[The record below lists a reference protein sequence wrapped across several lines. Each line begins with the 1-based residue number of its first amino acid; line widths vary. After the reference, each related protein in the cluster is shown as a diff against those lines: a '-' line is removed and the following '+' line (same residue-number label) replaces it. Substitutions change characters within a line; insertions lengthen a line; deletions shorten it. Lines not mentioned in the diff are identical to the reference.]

1 MPARLERPEV
11 FPVNKT
17 ISPAFVCAIPKTDL
31 HLHLDGS
38 LRIPTLIELAKEH
51 RVKLTSYSEEGL
63 RRLVF
68 KDKYASLPDYLK
80 GFAYTCA
87 VMQTAESL
95 ERIAFEL
102 AEDNLAEGVRYIEV
116 RFAPQL
122 HVNDRLNMEEVV
134 SAVCRG
140 LERARRRHNQS
151 RAVVSGADV
160 PFHFGI
166 IACALR
172 FFVPPMSPY
181 YRRLFEV
188 MSYAAPKQVFAA
200 ASMELARAA
209 VDLAHNKGLPVVG
222 FDLAGAEAGYPAED
236 HSAAYQYAHSHFIR
250 KTVHAGEAYGPE
262 SIFQAITKCYA
273 NRIGHGTWLFAHEMI
288 HNPNIPDPKAY
299 SQYLAEYVAS
309 QRITMEVCLTSNAQT
324 LPRMRDLSRHPLRQ
338 MLDHELSV
346 SICTD
351 NRLMSNTSV
360 TKELLI
366 AIDKLKMTPRELRN
380 VVIAGFK
387 GSFFPG
393 TYSEKR
399 HFVRQVIDRYEAVER
414 DLTAGPSSEQ
424 SQAAQSPVKGAARRE
439 GAWA

>member
-1 MPARLERPEV
+1 LPERLEV
-11 FPVNKT
+11 FPVNET
-17 ISPAFVCAIPKTDL
+17 ISPAFVRAIPKTDL

-38 LRIPTLIELAKEH
+38 LRIPTLIELAKEL
-51 RVKLTSYSEEGL
+51 RVKLPSYSEDGL

-68 KDKYASLPDYLK
+68 KDKYASLPEYLR

-87 VMQTAESL
+87 VMQTAGSL
-95 ERIAFEL
+95 ERIACEL

-116 RFAPQL
+116 RYAPQL
-122 HVNDRLNMEEVV
+122 HVNDQLNMEDVV
-134 SAVCRG
+134 TAVCRG

-288 HNPNIPDPKAY
+288 QNPNIPDPKAY

-309 QRITMEVCLTSNAQT
+309 QRITIEVCLTSNAQT

-393 TYSEKR
+393 TYREKR
-399 HFVRQVIDRYEAVER
+399 HFVRQVIDRYEALER
-414 DLTAGPSSEQ
+414 ELTAGP
-424 SQAAQSPVKGAARRE
+424 ARSKAR
-439 GAWA
+439 ARSRR

>member
-1 MPARLERPEV
+1 MST
-11 FPVNKT
+11 T
-17 ISPAFVCAIPKTDL
+17 IPKEFIRRIPKTDL

-38 LRIPTLIELAKEH
+38 LRIPTLIELARQQ
-51 RVKLTSYSEEGL
+51 RVKLPSYTEDGL

-68 KDKYASLPDYLK
+68 KDTYANLPEYLK

-87 VMQTAESL
+87 VMQDAESL
-95 ERIAFEL
+95 ERIAYEL

-116 RFAPQL
+116 RYAPQL
-122 HVNDRLNMEEVV
+122 HINERLTMEQVV
-134 SAVCRG
+134 RAVCRG
-140 LERARRRHNQS
+140 LERAQKRHNQS
-151 RAVVSGADV
+151 KAVGSGADV

-166 IACALR
+166 IVCALR
-172 FFVPPMSPY
+172 FIVPQMSPY

-188 MSYAAPKQVFAA
+188 MSYASPKQVCTA

-222 FDLAGAEAGYPAED
+222 FDLAGAEAGYPADD
-236 HSAAYQYAHSHFIR
+236 HSAAYQYAHSNFIR

-273 NRIGHGTWLFAHEMI
+273 NRIGHGTWLFAHQMI
-288 HNPNIPDPKAY
+288 QNPNITDPVAY
-299 SQYLAEYVAS
+299 CRYLAEYVAS
-309 QRITMEVCLTSNAQT
+309 QRITIEVCLTSNAQT
-324 LPRMRDLSRHPLRQ
+324 LPRLRDLSRHPLRK

-360 TKELLI
+360 TRELSI
-366 AIDKLKMTPRELRN
+366 AIEKLKMTPRELRN
-380 VVIAGFK
+380 VVLAGFK

-393 TYSEKR
+393 TYREKR
-399 HFVRQVIDRYEAVER
+399 HFVRQVINRYETLER
-414 DLTAGPSSEQ
+414 QLLSGGSATA
-424 SQAAQSPVKGAARRE
+424 K
-439 GAWA
+439 

>member
-1 MPARLERPEV
+1 MRALCTERTEAVPMNR
-11 FPVNKT
+11 P
-17 ISPAFVCAIPKTDL
+17 ISAAFIRAIPKTDL

-51 RVKLTSYSEEGL
+51 RVKLPSYTEDGL

-68 KDKYASLPDYLK
+68 KDKYASLLQYLQ

-95 ERIAFEL
+95 ERIAYEL

-116 RFAPQL
+116 RLAPQL
-122 HVNDRLNMEEVV
+122 HINDRLSMEEVV
-134 SAVCRG
+134 GAICRG
-140 LERARRRHNQS
+140 LERARKRHNQS
-151 RAVVSGADV
+151 KAVRSGADV

-166 IACALR
+166 IVCALR
-172 FFVPPMSPY
+172 FFVPQMSPY
-181 YRRLFEV
+181 YRRLLEV
-188 MSYAAPKQVFAA
+188 MSYASPKQVFAA

-209 VDLAHNKGLPVVG
+209 VDLAHNKGLPIVG

-236 HSAAYQYAHSHFIR
+236 HSPAYQYAHSNFIK

-273 NRIGHGTWLFAHEMI
+273 NRIGHGTWLFAHQMI
-288 HNPNIPDPKAY
+288 HNPNIPDPVAY
-299 SQYLAEYVAS
+299 TQYLAEYVAS

-324 LPRMRDLSRHPLRQ
+324 LPRMRNISRHPLRQ

-351 NRLMSNTSV
+351 NRLMSNTTV
-360 TKELLI
+360 ADELLI

-387 GSFFPG
+387 GSFFSG
-393 TYSEKR
+393 TYREKR
-399 HFVRQVIDRYEAVER
+399 YFVRQVIDRYEA
-414 DLTAGPSSEQ
+414 L
-424 SQAAQSPVKGAARRE
+424 ARE
-439 GAWA
+439 YL